1 MHESGELKV
10 MGAEERKYQLTLLPK
25 RAILVGILI
34 IPLICFWIIEAEIIV
49 ATIHVTVLSLPFAAA
64 TLLILLAA
72 LNPLLHRWFA
82 PLSLT
87 SSDLLTVYAMIAV
100 ATTLF
105 SIDTMTLLVPM
116 MSYAFW
122 FASPEN
128 RWAELFH
135 DYLPSWL
142 VVRDK
147 EVLRGYY
154 YGDASFWQPEILQ
167 GWLLPLIWW
176 WLFVAMLVIASVG
189 IALLLSR
196 RWMREERLSYPLTRF
211 PLELIRPSLWRNR
224 WFWAALLLTGS
235 IEIVNGLNFLYPS
248 VPSLKLQMDLSSY
261 FVGEPW
267 SAVGW
272 LPLRF
277 YPFIAAITC
286 FAPTDLSLS
295 LWLFFVLWKVQ
306 AVMRRW
312 LGWQFPGTYLG
323 EQVCGAWLGLA
334 LSILWRGRKS
344 LRIAVVQLAQHP
356 SGRKWVVSTI
366 LALILIVA
374 FWSRAGMGI
383 IVAVAYFALYWLLV
397 IASARMRAEL
407 GPPTH
412 ELHFIG
418 PDALLVHTFGANAF
432 SSRSLTTMSL
442 LYWLVYGFRAHPL
455 PSSLEAFKLAEQSG
469 MSPFSMAVAS
479 LIAGLEGALV
489 TPLLLLTRFYRLGA
503 IAKVQ
508 GYSLYPS
515 RETFDRLANWL
526 SIRPGTR
533 WDIVKEVAIG
543 TVVAAG
549 LTAARGYWVWFPL
562 HPVGYAIGSGW
573 TMSWM
578 WFSVLVGWML
588 KSLILRYG
596 GSRTYH
602 ATMPFFVG
610 AIAGQLL
617 VGSAWSL
624 YGIAFGRK
632 AYSFF
637 P

>member
-1 MHESGELKV
+1 MHKSDGLKV
-10 MGAEERKYQLTLLPK
+10 AGEEERTSQLTSLPK
-25 RAILVGILI
+25 RAVLVSILL
-34 IPLICFWIIEAEIIV
+34 IPLICFWVIEAEIVV
-49 ATIHVTVLSLPFAAA
+49 ATIHATVLSLPFAAA
-64 TLLILLAA
+64 ILLTLLAA
-72 LNPLLHRWFA
+72 LNFLLDHWFVRFSFT
-82 PLSLT
+82 PSE
-87 SSDLLTVYAMIAV
+87 LLTVYAMIAV
-100 ATTLF
+100 AMTLF

-142 VVRDK
+142 VVCDK

-154 YGDASFWQPEILQ
+154 YGDASFLRPDILR
-167 GWLLPLIWW
+167 GWLPPLIWW

-196 RWMREERLSYPLTRF
+196 RWVREERLSYPLTRF
-211 PLELIRPSLWRNR
+211 PLELIRPSLWRDR
-224 WFWAALLLTGS
+224 WFWTALLLMGS
-235 IEIVNGLNFLYPS
+235 MEIVNGLNFLYPFI
-248 VPSLKLQMDLSSY
+248 PSLKLQMDLSSY

-277 YPFIAAITC
+277 YPFIAAITY
-286 FAPTDLSLS
+286 FTPTDLSLS

-306 AVMRRW
+306 AIMRRW

-323 EQVCGAWLGLA
+323 EQVCGAWLGLT
-334 LSILWRGRKS
+334 LSVLWRGRKS
-344 LRIAVVQLAQHP
+344 FGATIVQLTQHP
-356 SGRKWVVSTI
+356 SGRKWVVSTV
-366 LALILIVA
+366 LALVLIVT
-374 FWSRAGMGI
+374 FWSRAGMGVV
-383 IVAVAYFALYWLLV
+383 VAIAYFALYWLMV

-407 GPPTH
+407 GPLTH

-418 PDALLVHTFGANAF
+418 PDALLVHTFGASTF

-455 PSSLEAFKLAEQSG
+455 PSSLEALKLAEQSE
-469 MSPFSMAVAS
+469 MSPFSMAAAA
-479 LIAGLEGALV
+479 LIAGLEGMLV
-489 TPLLLLTRFYRLGA
+489 APLLLLLRFYRLGA
-503 IAKVQ
+503 VAKVQ

-526 SIRPGTR
+526 SVRPSTR
-533 WDIVKEVAIG
+533 WDIVKEVVIG
-543 TVVAAG
+543 IAVAAG
-549 LTAARGYWVWFPL
+549 LMAARGYWIWFPL
-562 HPVGYAIGSGW
+562 HPVGYAVGSGW

-578 WFSVLVGWML
+578 WFSVFVGWIL

-602 ATMPFFVG
+602 AAIPFFVG
-610 AIAGQLL
+610 VITGQLL
-617 VGSAWSL
+617 FGSAWSL
-624 YGIAFGRK
+624 YGIAFRQK

>member
-1 MHESGELKV
+1 MHESTELKV
-10 MGAEERKYQLTLLPK
+10 VGGEEKKSQLTSLSNW
-25 RAILVGILI
+25 AVLVGIFF
-34 IPLICFWIIEAEIIV
+34 IPLICFWVIEAEIIV
-49 ATIHVTVLSLPFAAA
+49 ATIHATVLSLPFAAA
-64 TLLILLAA
+64 TVLILLSA
-72 LNPLLHRWFA
+72 LNTLLHRWFA
-82 PLSLT
+82 RFSFT
-87 SSDLLTVYAMIAV
+87 SSELLIVYAMIAV

-142 VVRDK
+142 VVSDK

-154 YGDASFWQPEILQ
+154 YGDASFWRPDILKR
-167 GWLLPLIWW
+167 WLPPLTWW

-196 RWMREERLSYPLTRF
+196 RWVREERLSYPLTRF
-211 PLELIRPSLWRNR
+211 PLELIRPSLWLNR
-224 WFWAALLLTGS
+224 WFWIALLLTGS

-248 VPSLKLQMDLSSY
+248 VPSLKLQIDLGSY

-272 LPLRF
+272 LPMRF
-277 YPFIAAITC
+277 YPFIAAVTY

-306 AVMRRW
+306 AVMRHW

-334 LSILWRGRKS
+334 LSILWGGRKS
-344 LRIAVVQLAQHP
+344 LGNAVVQIAQHP
-356 SGRKWVVSTI
+356 SGRKWVVSTVT
-366 LALILIVA
+366 ALIFILA
-374 FWSRAGMGI
+374 FWSRAGMGFV
-383 IVAVAYFALYWLLV
+383 VAFGYFVLYWLLV

-418 PDALLVHTFGANAF
+418 PDALLVHTFGASAF

-455 PSSLEAFKLAEQSG
+455 PSSLEAFKLAEQSE
-469 MSPFSMAVAS
+469 MSPFSMATAI
-479 LIAGLEGALV
+479 LIAGLEGMLV
-489 TPLLLLTRFYRLGA
+489 APLLLLTRFYRLGA
-503 IAKVQ
+503 VAKVQ
-508 GYSLYPS
+508 GYSIYPS

-526 SIRPGTR
+526 SIRPNTR
-533 WDIVKEVAIG
+533 WDIVKEVVIG

-562 HPVGYAIGSGW
+562 HPVGYAVGSGW

-578 WFSVLVGWML
+578 WFSVFVGWML

-596 GSRTYH
+596 GSRAYH
-602 ATMPFFVG
+602 TAIPFFVG
-610 AIAGQLL
+610 AITGQLL
-617 VGSAWSL
+617 LGSTWSI
-624 YGIAFGRK
+624 YGIALGRK